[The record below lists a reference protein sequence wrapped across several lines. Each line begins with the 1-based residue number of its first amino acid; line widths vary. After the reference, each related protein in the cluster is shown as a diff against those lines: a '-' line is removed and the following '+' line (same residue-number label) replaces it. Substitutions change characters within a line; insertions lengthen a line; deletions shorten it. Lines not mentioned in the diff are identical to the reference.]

1 MLQFLGQPSLLCVL
15 GTYLLIRLKEAA
27 EEGVN
32 EGTNFRAKT
41 VTAMEFGVDPGTS
54 ESSEHNSFTV
64 HNMANHLTLFVLPGA
79 SGNTEDIAL
88 YSV

>member
-1 MLQFLGQPSLLCVL
+1 ML

-41 VTAMEFGVDPGTS
+41 VTAMEFGAAPETS
-54 ESSEHNSFTV
+54 ESSEHSSFPVGNTLNNPAFLTSKV
-64 HNMANHLTLFVLPGA
+64 LRETQRISQCTLF
-79 SGNTEDIAL
+79 
-88 YSV
+88 SV